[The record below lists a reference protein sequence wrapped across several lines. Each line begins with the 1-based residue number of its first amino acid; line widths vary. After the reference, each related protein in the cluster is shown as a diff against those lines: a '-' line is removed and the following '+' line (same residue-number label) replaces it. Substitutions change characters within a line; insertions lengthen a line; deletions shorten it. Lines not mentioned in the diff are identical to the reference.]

1 MTSGAQEES
10 NRRGGTG
17 HPGVNLS
24 SHERWTSAGA
34 GAAFAAL
41 AVWGL
46 LRRRFW
52 GIPLAMIGAG
62 LAWRGITGHCDI
74 YTALGIDHAEKTAP
88 ALEEGKATGSAR
100 ARESA

>member
-1 MTSGAQEES
+1 MTRSELEKIV
-10 NRRGGTG
+10 RRVDPGKS
-17 HPGVNLS
+17 GVNLS
-24 SHERWTSAGA
+24 SRERWTSAGA
-34 GAAFAAL
+34 GVAFATL

-74 YTALGIDHAEKTAP
+74 YAALGIDHAEKIAL
-88 ALEEGKATGSAR
+88 ALEQGQAPGSAT
-100 ARESA
+100 A